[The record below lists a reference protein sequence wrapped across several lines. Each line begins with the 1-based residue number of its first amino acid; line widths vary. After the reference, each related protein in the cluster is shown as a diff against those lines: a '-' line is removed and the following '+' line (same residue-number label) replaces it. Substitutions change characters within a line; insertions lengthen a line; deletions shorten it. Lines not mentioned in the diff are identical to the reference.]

1 MKNYPG
7 YLPQSHRILWLLIR
21 VALMLWGIYGIFH
34 GSVVEFLE
42 AIFAILFTHLWD
54 YFQVFGGRSF
64 IIRIGYENQT
74 MLNVFMFVC
83 VVIGSTLNN
92 RTDFGSFDI
101 VTHTCSGFIS
111 AWFGYDFA
119 VLMQEKNYSKL
130 SPALAAMFGLCFSL
144 GIDVGWEIYEFTMDR
159 LYGLSLQCSSPTRIT
174 AL

>member
-74 MLNVFMFVC
+74 MLNVLMFVC

-111 AWFGYDFA
+111 AWFGYDLRCLCRRKIIQSFLRLSRRCSAFA
-119 VLMQEKNYSKL
+119 SH
-130 SPALAAMFGLCFSL
+130 SALTSAGRYTNLPWTISTGFRFSAL
-144 GIDVGWEIYEFTMDR
+144 R
-159 LYGLSLQCSSPTRIT
+159 RQRIT

>member
-1 MKNYPG
+1 
-7 YLPQSHRILWLLIR
+7 
-21 VALMLWGIYGIFH
+21 MLWGIYGIFH

-130 SPALAAMFGLCFSL
+130 SPAFASHSALTSAGRYMNLPWTASTDFHFSAL
-144 GIDVGWEIYEFTMDR
+144 R
-159 LYGLSLQCSSPTRIT
+159 RQRIT

>member
-92 RTDFGSFDI
+92 RTDFGSFS
-101 VTHTCSGFIS
+101 CIS
-111 AWFGYDFA
+111 
-119 VLMQEKNYSKL
+119 
-130 SPALAAMFGLCFSL
+130 
-144 GIDVGWEIYEFTMDR
+144 
-159 LYGLSLQCSSPTRIT
+159 T
-174 AL
+174 AKS

>member
-1 MKNYPG
+1 MAFN
-7 YLPQSHRILWLLIR
+7 SRR
-21 VALMLWGIYGIFH
+21 FDALGNLRYFH

-159 LYGLSLQCSSPTRIT
+159 LYGLSLQCSSPTTDYGLIGQWPAQFKERRYR
-174 AL
+174 